1 MIIAVGKLGLLLAYF
16 LISLLIYIFVCGKKS
31 VGICFEHMDLPKSCE
46 RQCPIEKRLIVI
58 SFRIYESSECFD
70 CESPARKIHRA
81 FTFPY
86 QVPYGFGRDL
96 NCNYRRRAGRWQK
109 READC
114 RRLREL
120 IAKTFRASE
129 GVDANYAFYQNI
141 KAGTFRIRLFSCPH
155 SHHGVAALA

>member
-1 MIIAVGKLGLLLAYF
+1 MALFILKRYDYSRRKTRSVVGLFSDQFIDLYLRLW
-16 LISLLIYIFVCGKKS
+16 KKS

-86 QVPYGFGRDL
+86 QVPL
-96 NCNYRRRAGRWQK
+96 
-109 READC
+109 
-114 RRLREL
+114 RLRSGFKL
-120 IAKTFRASE
+120 
-129 GVDANYAFYQNI
+129 
-141 KAGTFRIRLFSCPH
+141 
-155 SHHGVAALA
+155 